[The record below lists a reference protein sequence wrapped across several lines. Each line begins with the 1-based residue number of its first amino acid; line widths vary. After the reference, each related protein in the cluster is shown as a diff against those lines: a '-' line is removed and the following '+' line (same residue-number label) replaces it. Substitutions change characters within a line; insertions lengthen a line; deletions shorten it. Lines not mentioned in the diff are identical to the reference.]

1 MIYRFKYNFLIPN
14 IKEVE
19 DFIGEKGFFEFT
31 ILSKTQKENG
41 LLIEGIISF
50 SRENDLDDDKIL
62 THIFNYFG
70 TNEIKLITKEDM
82 VESITNKIFYH
93 GTTEE
98 SFKDSNNY
106 IYLTTDLSHAVIHA
120 KSKARDNNEKALVV
134 KVNMDSLNHLDFL
147 PDNDIDESNGYTTVI
162 DSYTNIGSI
171 LVVGNI
177 SCDLFEKISFHSS
190 SELECLA
197 EDIHRDNDD
206 ILEGDILERI
216 NCVDFY
222 ELMELP
228 ISFLDLD
235 EWGKDDD
242 LINEYT
248 ELDINSMPPI
258 IVHEFSLD
266 NYSIVDGVHRLNACH
281 KKGLKTIKAYV
292 GKRS

>member
-1 MIYRFKYNFLIPN
+1 MHRYKYNFLIPN
-14 IKEVE
+14 ITEL
-19 DFIGEKGFFEFT
+19 DNSIGEKGFFEFT
-31 ILSKTQKENG
+31 IIYKTQRDNG
-41 LLIEGIISF
+41 LLIEGVVSF
-50 SRENDLDDDKIL
+50 SREKNLDD
-62 THIFNYFG
+62 
-70 TNEIKLITKEDM
+70 NEILSNVSNYIKNDVKLIAKEDM
-82 VESITNKIFYH
+82 VESITNKTFYH

-98 SFKDSNNY
+98 SFKGSNSY
-106 IYLTTDLSHAVIHA
+106 IYLTTDLSHAVTHS

-134 KVNMDSLNHLDFL
+134 KVNIGRLNYLDFL
-147 PDNDIDESNGYTTVI
+147 PDNDIDESNGYITVLE
-162 DSYTNIGSI
+162 SYNNIGSI
-171 LVVGNI
+171 LVIGDI
-177 SCDLFEKISFHSS
+177 SCDLFEKISFYSS
-190 SELECLA
+190 NELECLA
-197 EDIHRDNDD
+197 EDIHREYDD

-228 ISFLDLD
+228 ISSLDLD

-242 LINEYT
+242 LVNEYK

-292 GKRS
+292 GRRY

>member
-1 MIYRFKYNFLIPN
+1 MHRYKYSILISDVTELDN
-14 IKEVE
+14 L
-19 DFIGEKGFFEFT
+19 IGEEGFFEFSV
-31 ILSKTQKENG
+31 LSKIQRDNG
-41 LLIEGIISF
+41 LLIEGVVSF
-50 SRENDLDDDKIL
+50 SREKNLDD
-62 THIFNYFG
+62 
-70 TNEIKLITKEDM
+70 NEILSYISNYSQNKVVKLIAKEDM
-82 VESITNKIFYH
+82 VESITNKTFYH

-98 SFKDSNNY
+98 SFKGSNNY
-106 IYLTTDLSHAVIHA
+106 IYLTTDLSHAVIHS

-134 KVNMDSLNHLDFL
+134 KVNIDSLNHLDFL
-147 PDNDIDESNGYTTVI
+147 PDNDIDESNGYTTAL
-162 DSYTNIGSI
+162 DSYNNIGSI

-190 SELECLA
+190 NQLECLA
-197 EDIHRDNDD
+197 EDIHREYDD

-228 ISFLDLD
+228 ISSLDLD

-242 LINEYT
+242 LIDEYK

-281 KKGLKTIKAYV
+281 KKGLKTIKTYV
-292 GKRS
+292 GRRY